1 MASIF
6 NEKYL
11 SIILITYR
19 LHIYIY
25 LLACKLLLRIPEMLW
40 RWLIMKKALWYVVGA
55 VFLLSTLVFAV
66 DKPSSPVKADPVK
79 TNIVKAA
86 KMHATGKVT
95 EISDASI
102 KIERTVKG
110 DVETMEFALE
120 KPVKN
125 IIVNDSV
132 KIDYIE
138 KDGKLIA
145 SRVAKVIFKKKE
157 INPAE
162 AKSASGKK

>member
-1 MASIF
+1 
-6 NEKYL
+6 
-11 SIILITYR
+11 
-19 LHIYIY
+19 
-25 LLACKLLLRIPEMLW
+25 
-40 RWLIMKKALWYVVGA
+40 MKKALWYVVGT
-55 VFLLSTLVFAV
+55 VFLLSTLAFAA
-66 DKPSSPVKADPVK
+66 DKAASPDKAGTVK
-79 TNIVKAA
+79 TNIVKVA
-86 KMHATGKVT
+86 KMHATGKVI
-95 EISDASI
+95 EISDSSI

-110 DVETMEFALE
+110 DVGTMEFALE

-125 IIVNDSV
+125 IIINDSV

>member
-1 MASIF
+1 
-6 NEKYL
+6 
-11 SIILITYR
+11 
-19 LHIYIY
+19 
-25 LLACKLLLRIPEMLW
+25 
-40 RWLIMKKALWYVVGA
+40 MKKALWYAVGT
-55 VFLLSTLVFAV
+55 VFLLSTLAFAI
-66 DKPSSPVKADPVK
+66 DKTDSSVKVDPVK

-86 KMHATGKVT
+86 KMHATGKVI
-95 EISDASI
+95 EISDESL

-125 IIVNDSV
+125 INVNDSV
-132 KIDYIE
+132 KIAYME

-157 INPAE
+157 IKPAE
-162 AKSASGKK
+162 TKPDSDKK